1 MSCTWAVG
9 GRSTRHTPVLV
20 RMRRIMVEIDT
31 AIISYEL
38 LRTEC
43 EVRGVVS
50 YLDFDLDLAIVMVA
64 SRQNTVAKA

>member
-1 MSCTWAVG
+1 
-9 GRSTRHTPVLV
+9 
-20 RMRRIMVEIDT
+20 MVEIDT